1 MRARIAIGLILFGL
15 VAYMTGCATKAQSGA
30 ALGAGAG
37 ALTGQ
42 AIGRNTEGTLIGAG
56 VGAIGGYIIG
66 NEMDKS
72 DARAQQAKDAEQ
84 ANTFV
89 IKVTNS
95 NGSVSPVT
103 LRRVGD
109 VWVGPRG
116 EQYNTLPTTDQLRPI
131 YGF

>member
-1 MRARIAIGLILFGL
+1 MRTRIAGGLILFGL
-15 VAYMTGCATKAQSGA
+15 VAYMAGCETKSQTGA
-30 ALGAGAG
+30 AVGAGAG

-56 VGAIGGYIIG
+56 VGAVGGYIIG

-72 DARAQQAKDAEQ
+72 DERARQAKDAEQ
-84 ANTFV
+84 ANTCV
-89 IKVTNS
+89 INVTNS
-95 NGSVSPVT
+95 NGSVTPIT
-103 LRRVGD
+103 LRRVGS

-116 EQYNTLPTTDQLRPI
+116 EQYSTLPTADQLRTV